1 MLATMLK
8 CYRTL
13 LICKFRLYLDR
24 LTLGALVMAWYLATN
39 KGLVNA
45 FLERWHQETS
55 FFHLHVGEMII
66 TLDDVSCFLHFLVNT
81 RPIDHVPLLFDK
93 EAMKILLMSHLG
105 YSDKGFYNEKCK
117 CQGDV
122 DVARIP

>member
-45 FLERWHQETS
+45 FLER
-55 FFHLHVGEMII
+55 
-66 TLDDVSCFLHFLVNT
+66 
-81 RPIDHVPLLFDK
+81 
-93 EAMKILLMSHLG
+93 
-105 YSDKGFYNEKCK
+105 
-117 CQGDV
+117 
-122 DVARIP
+122 